1 MKIPF
6 IIINFMSGLVFLE
19 LQLLSS
25 MAMPMDYDGLRT
37 DDTSERTD
45 NVDEYRRTCIDFI
58 EDISH
63 DYEAWVDYYKLPEDE
78 DKRRRAGIRAT
89 ITRTNEWIAKV
100 AQSIQAV
107 DVVMNDGIQKMA
119 ESTAGKP
126 LEVGVFVNQKSS
138 YAETKPG
145 IIDVNVKASGREGR
159 KMKLGFHFKD
169 DRFRIES
176 TCEAYLDETDLP
188 TEEFDMIDIHLK
200 LHAENAKQRDV
211 ISFTVTVSEVENDVE
226 IDRRGLTTIVHLV

>member
-1 MKIPF
+1 
-6 IIINFMSGLVFLE
+6 
-19 LQLLSS
+19 
-25 MAMPMDYDGLRT
+25 MPMDYDGMRT
-37 DDTSERTD
+37 DDASLRTD
-45 NVDEYRRTCIDFI
+45 NVDDYRRTCIDFI

-100 AQSIQAV
+100 PQSIKAI

-126 LEVGVFVNQKSS
+126 FDIGVFVNQKSS
-138 YAETKPG
+138 YTETKPG
-145 IIDVNVKASGREGR
+145 IIDVNVKAAGREGR

-176 TCEAYLDETDLP
+176 TCDAYLDQSNLP
-188 TEEFDMIDIHLK
+188 TTEFEMLDLNLK
-200 LHAENAKQRDV
+200 LHAENAKPRDV
-211 ISFTVTVSEVENDVE
+211 ISFTVTVSEVENGVE
-226 IDRRGLTTIVHLV
+226 IDRRGHTTIVHLI